1 VFWPLR
7 IDVSGAP
14 CCELWQTQA
23 PVSLIYA
30 VDSVPNFVSLG
41 QSRAF
46 TDVAFSCSFSFRCWS
61 CGRLAV
67 GSSVICSLGLL
78 VRSTVRQTGR
88 PYTSSTVA
96 STASRRLARLER
108 EADTRSSDAV
118 AQAAYLRELNAV
130 SPEAVLRRVDRGR
143 HAVGE
148 PVAKEYIKALVAT
161 GRFDRTR
168 LPQVLQRT
176 AGEVPASAVA
186 AEAPAV
192 STASAGYE
200 AERAAASP
208 FGGVAPETSGFASG
222 RVGGFGMA
230 SAAAPSMSS
239 WSTNILGAGG
249 AGGAGGVGG
258 VGGAGGAASVNPAV
272 AAASAAGEPVNVRL
286 AEPSMATQAWRT
298 FRSLGTTFLLLAGV
312 GAFMEDRGVGRGV
325 GVNTNVQPES
335 TKDGAASK
343 RFSDVKGCDE
353 AKAELEE
360 MVEYLRSPKTFTRLG
375 GRLPKG
381 VLLTGPPGTGKTLL
395 ARAIAGEAGVPFFYA
410 SGSEFEEMFVG
421 VGARRVRELFAAA
434 KRSSPCIVFIDE
446 IDAIGGKRN
455 PKDQQ
460 YMKMTLNQLLVEL
473 DGFTPTDGIIVI
485 GATNFPESLDKA
497 LVRPGRFDRNVVVQ
511 PPDVRGRGEILQLH
525 TSHMPL
531 GPDVKLDV
539 LARGTP
545 GFTGAE
551 LANLANIAA
560 LQAALDGCKEVAH
573 RHFEFAKDKI
583 LMGAERRSA
592 EISPEN
598 RRLTAYHEGGH
609 ALVATY
615 TPGADPVHKAT
626 VVPRG
631 RALGM
636 VMQLPERDTTSLSR
650 RQMLARLDVMMAGR
664 AAEALVFGEDHVT
677 SGASSDFEQATRLA
691 EAMVT
696 RYGMSD
702 KLGKAAYD
710 KAEESSAT
718 RAVIN
723 AETKALLDAS
733 YARAEALL
741 GEKVGELHALAGSLL
756 EHETLTGEEVRL
768 AATGTLRKAPPVAPV
783 RVPATG
789 GAAGVSSGSGPPRGA
804 PVPAGLPAS
813 TRMATGSTRR
823 DATPAASA
831 APVSGVSRRPLQPA
845 EDVPAA
851 AVAVAAT
858 SPSGTPADAPRVA
871 VVVPPSGGSLEAAA
885 AVAAAAVAAAS
896 GKAEAAEGKSLSEG
910 FKTGAGRPARDPVAA
925 GRD

>member
-1 VFWPLR
+1 MAAARAELLAYARWRQHHPVGQLLR
-7 IDVSGAP
+7 I
-14 CCELWQTQA
+14 
-23 PVSLIYA
+23 
-30 VDSVPNFVSLG
+30 
-41 QSRAF
+41 
-46 TDVAFSCSFSFRCWS
+46 
-61 CGRLAV
+61 
-67 GSSVICSLGLL
+67 
-78 VRSTVRQTGR
+78 TVRDTVR
-88 PYTSSTVA
+88 PYTTSS
-96 STASRRLARLER
+96 SMSSASRRLARLER
-108 EADTRSSDAV
+108 EADARATDAV

-130 SPEAVLRRVDRGR
+130 APEAVLRRVDRGR

-161 GRFDRTR
+161 GRFDRAR
-168 LPQVLQRT
+168 LPDVLERATGQAAAAAAQSA
-176 AGEVPASAVA
+176 AGVA
-186 AEAPAV
+186 AEAPAYGM
-192 STASAGYE
+192 A
-200 AERAAASP
+200 RAAASSP
-208 FGGVAPETSGFASG
+208 FVGGANEASSFASG
-222 RVGGFGMA
+222 RAGGFGMA
-230 SAAAPSMSS
+230 APPASS
-239 WSTNILGAGG
+239 WSTNIMNDARR
-249 AGGAGGVGG
+249 
-258 VGGAGGAASVNPAV
+258 AGGAAGALAANPAV
-272 AAASAAGEPVNVRL
+272 GAAAAAGEPVSVRL
-286 AEPSMATQAWRT
+286 EEPSMATQAWRT

-335 TKDGAASK
+335 TKDGASSK

-511 PPDVRGRGEILQLH
+511 PPDVRGRGEILKLH

-560 LQAALDGCKEVAH
+560 LQAALDGAKVVAH

-664 AAEALVFGEDHVT
+664 AAEALIFGEEHVT
-677 SGASSDFEQATRLA
+677 SGASSDFESATRLA

-696 RYGMSD
+696 RFGMSAL
-702 KLGKAAYD
+702 LGKASYD
-710 KAEESSAT
+710 KAEESPAT

-723 AETKALLDAS
+723 SEVKMLIDAA

-741 GEKVGELHALAGSLL
+741 AEKEGELHALAGALL

-768 AATGTLRKAPPVAPV
+768 AATGTLRKAPPVV
-783 RVPATG
+783 
-789 GAAGVSSGSGPPRGA
+789 AAGS
-804 PVPAGLPAS
+804 
-813 TRMATGSTRR
+813 
-823 DATPAASA
+823 D
-831 APVSGVSRRPLQPA
+831 
-845 EDVPAA
+845 
-851 AVAVAAT
+851 
-858 SPSGTPADAPRVA
+858 
-871 VVVPPSGGSLEAAA
+871 LEAAA
-885 AVAAAAVAAAS
+885 ALAAAAVATAS
-896 GKAEAAEGKSLSEG
+896 GQGEAAADGEALAKG
-910 FKTGAGRPARDPVAA
+910 FQAGVGRPPRAAVAA
-925 GRD
+925 GRE